1 MVELNNLAI
10 IQARMGSS
18 RLPGKV
24 LKELAGK
31 PVLWHVIHRVKRS
44 QMIDEVVVATSF
56 REEDLEIVKY
66 CADRGIRVFVG
77 SDEDVLDRYYQAARL
92 LEPKNVVR
100 ITADCPLHDADVID
114 RIIEKHISED
124 NDYTS
129 NTMEETF
136 PDGLDCEVMKFSVLE
151 EAWKKA
157 ELLSEREHVTQY
169 ILKNDQYKKGCV
181 VSSVYLGN
189 ERWTL
194 DTAQDYKFIS
204 KVFDELYSD
213 NQEFGINDI
222 CFLLKQNPDIR
233 EINSTTIRN
242 EGLLHSLANDHTIL
256 SGGDK
261 NESYTKI
268 IQ

>member
-1 MVELNNLAI
+1 MAI

-24 LKELAGK
+24 LKELAGE

-44 QMIDEVVVATSF
+44 KMIDEVVVATSF
-56 REEDLEIVKY
+56 LEEDMEIVKY
-66 CADRGIRVFVG
+66 CAVMGIRIFVG

-92 LEPKNVVR
+92 LKPKNVVR

-114 RIIEKHISED
+114 SIIEKHIRED

-151 EAWKKA
+151 EAWKMA
-157 ELLSEREHVTQY
+157 RLLSEREHVTQY
-169 ILKNDQYKKGCV
+169 IIKSNKYKKGSL
-181 VSSVYLGN
+181 VSSVNRAN

-194 DTAQDYKFIS
+194 DTKQDYEFIS
-204 KVFDELYSD
+204 RVFDELYLD
-213 NQEFGINDI
+213 NKEFGADAIYT
-222 CFLLKQNPDIR
+222 LLEQKPEIR
-233 EINSTTIRN
+233 KMNEGIVRN
-242 EGLLHSLANDHTIL
+242 EGLLHSIAHDHAIL
-256 SGGDK
+256 S
-261 NESYTKI
+261 EER
-268 IQ
+268 

>member
-1 MVELNNLAI
+1 MNNLAI

-136 PDGLDCEVMKFSVLE
+136 PDGLDCEIMKFSVLKD
-151 EAWKKA
+151 AWEKA
-157 ELLSEREHVTQY
+157 VMASEREHVTQY
-169 ILKNDQYKKGCV
+169 IIKNSSYKKG
-181 VSSVYLGN
+181 SVTSPLYRGD

-194 DTAQDYKFIS
+194 DTGEDYKFIKDVFS
-204 KVFDELYSD
+204 KLYHV
-213 NQEFGINDI
+213 NPWFGAGDVYS
-222 CFLLKQNPDIR
+222 LLDAEPGLRDANKGI
-233 EINSTTIRN
+233 TRN
-242 EGLLHSLANDHTIL
+242 EGLLKSLKNDHAVVL
-256 SGGDK
+256 EG
-261 NESYTKI
+261 E
-268 IQ
+268 